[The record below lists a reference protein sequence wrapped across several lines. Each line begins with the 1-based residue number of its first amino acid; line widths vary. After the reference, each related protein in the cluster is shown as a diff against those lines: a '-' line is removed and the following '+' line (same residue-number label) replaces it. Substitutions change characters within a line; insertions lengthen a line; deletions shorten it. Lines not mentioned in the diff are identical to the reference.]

1 MKLLFVEDEP
11 ILLEEMLSYFS
22 SQGCLCE
29 QAQNYDQ
36 AMDKINS
43 YSYDGI
49 VLDVTLPDG
58 NGMDLIKQ
66 IRICQTDTGIMILSA
81 KNSLTDKIKG
91 LDLGADDYL
100 TKPFYLEELN
110 ARINAL
116 HRRKAFKGI
125 EYITFDD
132 FSIDT
137 QSKLLSYKKREL
149 KLTKKEYQ
157 LLIYFVINKNRV
169 LGKVSIAE
177 HIWGDNFDEADNFD
191 AIYVHMV
198 NLRKKLI
205 AASGKDYIKTIYGM
219 GYKFTS

>member
-11 ILLEEMLSYFS
+11 ILLDEMLSYFS
-22 SQGCLCE
+22 SNGCICE
-29 QAQNYDQ
+29 QAHNYDQ
-36 AMDKINS
+36 AVEKINS
-43 YSYDGI
+43 YTYDGI
-49 VLDVTLPDG
+49 VLDITLPDG
-58 NGMDLIKQ
+58 NGMDLIGQ
-66 IRICQTDTGIMILSA
+66 IRLCQTDTGIMILSA
-81 KNSLTDKIKG
+81 RNSLNDKITG
-91 LDLGADDYL
+91 LNLGADDYL

-116 HRRKAFKGI
+116 HRRKAFKGAENI
-125 EYITFDD
+125 VFDD

-137 QSKLLSYKKREL
+137 TSKILYYKNDEL

-169 LGKVSIAE
+169 VGKTSIAE

-198 NLRKKLI
+198 NLRKKLMKS
-205 AASGKDYIKTIYGM
+205 SGKDYIKTIWGI
-219 GYKFTS
+219 GYKFIG